1 MAVSDPVAD
10 FLTRIR
16 NAIKAQHR
24 YVDMGWSK
32 MKQNI
37 AEILKNQGFIENYLV
52 KDDNEKRGT
61 IRVFLEIYRWPSSC
75 NSRIKTNFKTW
86 FAQIC
91 WTSRYSHVFMVDM
104 GVSIVSTSQ
113 GVMPGNEAQS
123 ERNWWRTFMFGL
135 VTALRRKTMSRKGKL
150 PIPLPKV

>member
-24 YVDMGWSK
+24 YVDVPWSK

-52 KDDNEKRGT
+52 KQDNMQRGT
-61 IRVFLEIYRWPSSC
+61 MRIFLKYVEGRQPVIQGLK
-75 NSRIKTNFKTW
+75 RISKPGLRRFVGHQDIPR
-86 FAQIC
+86 F
-91 WTSRYSHVFMVDM
+91 YGGM
-104 GVSIVSTSQ
+104 GLSILSTSQ
-113 GVMPGNEAQS
+113 GVMAGLEAS
-123 ERNWWRTFMFGL
+123 KRKIGGELLCL
-135 VTALRRKTMSRKGKL
+135 VW
-150 PIPLPKV
+150 